1 MKATYK
7 VITIKSAEE
16 TLREAQQVMEA
27 VMRGEKV
34 APRPPEYSFSSF
46 EAFRKAMT
54 PQRFNLLKTIREK
67 HPESIQ
73 ELARITGRDMK
84 NVSEDLRALV
94 DMELVELEPHGR
106 SKTPRLKYD
115 GIRLEVAV

>member
-7 VITIKSAEE
+7 VITIKSAED
-16 TLREAQQVMEA
+16 TLREAQQIMEA
-27 VMRGEKV
+27 VMRGEDV
-34 APRPPEYSFSSF
+34 TPRSPECSFSSF

-54 PQRFNLLKTIREK
+54 PQRFNLLKIIREK

-73 ELARITGRDMK
+73 QLAQVTGRDMK
-84 NVSEDLRALV
+84 NVSEDVHILV
-94 DMELVELEPHGR
+94 DMGLIELEPHGR

>member
-1 MKATYK
+1 
-7 VITIKSAEE
+7 
-16 TLREAQQVMEA
+16 
-27 VMRGEKV
+27 MRGETV
-34 APRPPEYSFSSF
+34 TPRPHEYSFSSF

-54 PQRFNLLKTIREK
+54 PQRFNLLKTIREH
-67 HPESIQ
+67 HPESVQ
-73 ELARITGRDMK
+73 ALARISGRDMK

-94 DMELVELEPHGR
+94 DMEPIELEPHGR